1 MTLRIREEHNGDDH
15 RVLEVYLDGEGLH
28 IDGWDRGPGTAL
40 ISGDGEYEW
49 WKTVAAADVPRLVE
63 LLGGKP
69 GEQIMSLLAR
79 EYMGPKAREFERI
92 LRESDILVEMRTW
105 GG

>member
-1 MTLRIREEHNGDDH
+1 
-15 RVLEVYLDGEGLH
+15 VLEVYLEAEDLH
-28 IDGWDRGPGTAL
+28 IDGWDRGPGTSL

-49 WKTVAAADVPRLVE
+49 WKTVAAHDIPRLVE

-69 GEQIMSLLAR
+69 GEYILTLLER
-79 EYMGPKAREFERI
+79 DYMGPKSYEFERI
-92 LRESDILVEMRTW
+92 LRESGIPVEMRTW